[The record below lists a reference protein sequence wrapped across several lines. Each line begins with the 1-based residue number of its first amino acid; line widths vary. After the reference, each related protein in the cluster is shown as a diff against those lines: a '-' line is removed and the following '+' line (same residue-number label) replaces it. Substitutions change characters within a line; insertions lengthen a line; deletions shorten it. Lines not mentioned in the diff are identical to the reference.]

1 MSIGTPALVH
11 LAREKIP
18 HQVHQYEIPETDGPA
33 QARGARV
40 HYGVAAAEALG
51 APPAQMLKTLVV
63 SLEHP
68 AGSQGAQGAPGER
81 GARPPEIGMAL
92 LAVDRE
98 ASLKLVARAFGA
110 RRAALLDAAD
120 VTKVTGYVIG
130 GVSPFG
136 TKRPLPVVID
146 DSVLSLP
153 RVFLSAGQRGTSIE
167 MASAD
172 LIRGLDARVAPI
184 SGAE

>member
-1 MSIGTPALVH
+1 MSNGTPALVH
-11 LAREKIP
+11 LARERIP
-18 HQVHQYEIPETDGPA
+18 HQVHRYEIPETDGPA
-33 QARGARV
+33 LARGARL
-40 HYGVAAAEALG
+40 HYGAAAAAALG

-68 AGSQGAQGAPGER
+68 ADAHGAPGEP
-81 GARPPEIGMAL
+81 GARPAEAGMAL

-110 RRAALLDAAD
+110 RRAALVDAAD
-120 VTKVTGYVIG
+120 VSKLTGYVIG

-153 RVFLSAGQRGTSIE
+153 RVYLSAGQRGVSIE
-167 MASAD
+167 IASAD

-184 SGAE
+184 SGVE

>member
-1 MSIGTPALVH
+1 
-11 LAREKIP
+11 
-18 HQVHQYEIPETDGPA
+18 
-33 QARGARV
+33 
-40 HYGVAAAEALG
+40 
-51 APPAQMLKTLVV
+51 
-63 SLEHP
+63 
-68 AGSQGAQGAPGER
+68 
-81 GARPPEIGMAL
+81 MAL
-92 LAVDRE
+92 IAVDRE

-153 RVFLSAGQRGTSIE
+153 RVYLSAGQRGTSIE

-172 LIRGLDARVAPI
+172 LIRGLDAHVAPI
-184 SGAE
+184 SVAE

>member
-1 MSIGTPALVH
+1 
-11 LAREKIP
+11 
-18 HQVHQYEIPETDGPA
+18 
-33 QARGARV
+33 
-40 HYGVAAAEALG
+40 
-51 APPAQMLKTLVV
+51 MLKTLVV

-68 AGSQGAQGAPGER
+68 AGVLGER

-146 DSVLSLP
+146 DAVLSQP
-153 RVFLSAGQRGTSIE
+153 RVYLSAGQRGISIE
-167 MASAD
+167 MTSAD
-172 LIRGLDARVAPI
+172 LIRGLDAHVAPI

>member
-1 MSIGTPALVH
+1 MH
-11 LAREKIP
+11 LARERIP
-18 HQVHQYEIPETDGPA
+18 HQVHQYEIPEPGGPA

-40 HYGVAAAEALG
+40 HYGLAAAEALG

-68 AGSQGAQGAPGER
+68 AGAHGAHGALGEPGV
-81 GARPPEIGMAL
+81 RPPEIGMVL

-98 ASLKLVARAFGA
+98 ANLKLVARAFGA

-146 DSVLSLP
+146 ESVLSLP
-153 RVFLSAGQRGTSIE
+153 RVYLSAGQRGTSIE
-167 MASAD
+167 MTSVD
-172 LIRGLDARVAPI
+172 LIRGLDAHVAPI
-184 SGAE
+184 SWAE

>member
-1 MSIGTPALVH
+1 VSIGTPALVH
-11 LAREKIP
+11 LARERIP
-18 HQVHQYEIPETDGPA
+18 HTVHQYEIPETGGPA
-33 QARGARV
+33 QARGERV
-40 HYGVAAAEALG
+40 HYGRAAAEALG
-51 APPAQMLKTLVV
+51 LPPGQMLKTLVV

-68 AGSQGAQGAPGER
+68 AGAQGAQGTPGEP
-81 GARPPEIGMAL
+81 GARPAEIVMAL
-92 LAVDRE
+92 LSVDRE

-110 RRAALLDAAD
+110 RRAALVDAAN

-146 DSVLSLP
+146 DAVLSLP
-153 RVFLSAGQRGTSIE
+153 RIFLSAGQRGTSIE

-184 SGAE
+184 SAGE

>member
-1 MSIGTPALVH
+1 MSNGTPALAH
-11 LAREKIP
+11 LVRQRIP
-18 HQVHQYEIPETDGPA
+18 HQVHRYEIPETEGRA
-33 QARGARV
+33 LARGERL
-40 HYGVAAAEALG
+40 HYGTAAASALG
-51 APPAQMLKTLVV
+51 IPPAQMLKSLVV
-63 SLEHP
+63 SLEPLAGAYGNAGEPGVRP
-68 AGSQGAQGAPGER
+68 AET
-81 GARPPEIGMAL
+81 GMAL

-110 RRAALLDAAD
+110 RRAALMEAAD

-146 DSVLSLP
+146 DTILSLA
-153 RVFLSAGQRGTSIE
+153 RVYLSAGQRGVSIE
-167 MASAD
+167 IASAD
-172 LIRGLDARVAPI
+172 LIRGLDACVAPI

>member
-1 MSIGTPALVH
+1 MSIGTPALAH
-11 LAREKIP
+11 LVREKIP
-18 HQVHQYEIPETDGPA
+18 HQVHQYEIPETEGPA
-33 QARGARV
+33 LARGARV
-40 HYGVAAAEALG
+40 HYGLAAAEALG

-63 SLEHP
+63 SLEPP
-68 AGSQGAQGAPGER
+68 ASAPGER
-81 GARPPEIGMAL
+81 DTRPPEIGLAL

-146 DSVLSLP
+146 DAVLSLP
-153 RVFLSAGQRGTSIE
+153 RVYLSAGQRGTAIE

-172 LIRGLDARVAPI
+172 LIRGLHARVVPL
-184 SGAE
+184 SGVE

>member
-18 HQVHQYEIPETDGPA
+18 HQVHQYEIPETGGPA

-40 HYGVAAAEALG
+40 HYGLAAAEALG

-68 AGSQGAQGAPGER
+68 AGALGEP

-136 TKRPLPVVID
+136 TKRPLPVIID
-146 DSVLSLP
+146 DAVVSLP
-153 RVFLSAGQRGTSIE
+153 RVYLSAGQRGTSIE
-167 MASAD
+167 IASAD
-172 LIRGLDARVAPI
+172 LIRGLDAHVAPI
-184 SGAE
+184 SLAE

>member
-11 LAREKIP
+11 LVRERIP
-18 HQVHQYEIPETDGPA
+18 HQAHQYEIPETEGPA

-40 HYGVAAAEALG
+40 HYGLAAAEALG
-51 APPAQMLKTLVV
+51 VPPIQMLKTLVV
-63 SLEHP
+63 SLEHL
-68 AGSQGAQGAPGER
+68 AGAQGAHGAPGER
-81 GARPPEIGMAL
+81 GARPSEIGMAI

-146 DSVLSLP
+146 DAVLSLP
-153 RVFLSAGQRGTSIE
+153 RVYLSAGQRGTSIE
-167 MASAD
+167 MASVD

>member
-18 HQVHQYEIPETDGPA
+18 HQVHQYEIPETEGPA
-33 QARGARV
+33 QARGERI
-40 HYGVAAAEALG
+40 HYGLAAADALG
-51 APPAQMLKTLVV
+51 IPPAQMLKTLVV
-63 SLEHP
+63 SLEQP
-68 AGSQGAQGAPGER
+68 AGAQGER
-81 GARPPEIGMAL
+81 GARPPEIGLAL

-110 RRAALLDAAD
+110 RRGALLDAAD

-153 RVFLSAGQRGTSIE
+153 RVYLSAGQRGTAIE
-167 MASAD
+167 MASVD
-172 LIRGLDARVAPI
+172 LIRGLDAHVAPI

>member
-1 MSIGTPALVH
+1 VSNGTPALVH
-11 LAREKIP
+11 LAREKIA
-18 HQVHQYEIPETDGPA
+18 HQVHHYEIPATSGPG
-33 QARGARV
+33 QARGERV
-40 HYGVAAAEALG
+40 HYGLAAAEALKI
-51 APPAQMLKTLVV
+51 PPAQMYKSLVV
-63 SLEHP
+63 ALEHP
-68 AGSQGAQGAPGER
+68 V

-146 DSVLSLP
+146 DAVLSLP
-153 RVFLSAGQRGTSIE
+153 RVYLSAGQRGVSIE
-167 MASAD
+167 IASTD

>member
-1 MSIGTPALVH
+1 MSIGTPALAH
-11 LAREKIP
+11 LVREKIP
-18 HQVHQYEIPETDGPA
+18 HQVHQYEIPETEGPA
-33 QARGARV
+33 LARGARV
-40 HYGVAAAEALG
+40 HYGPAAAEALQV
-51 APPAQMLKTLVV
+51 PPAQMLKTLVV
-63 SLEHP
+63 SLEP
-68 AGSQGAQGAPGER
+68 LAGALGER
-81 GARPPEIGMAL
+81 GARPPEIGLAL

-120 VTKVTGYVIG
+120 VAKVTGYVIG

-146 DSVLSLP
+146 DAVLSLP
-153 RVFLSAGQRGTSIE
+153 RVYLSAGQRGTAIE
-167 MASAD
+167 MASVD
-172 LIRGLDARVAPI
+172 LIRGLDAHVAPI

>member
-1 MSIGTPALVH
+1 VSIGTPALVH
-11 LAREKIP
+11 LVRERIP
-18 HQVHQYEIPETDGPA
+18 HQVHQYEIPETGGPA

-40 HYGVAAAEALG
+40 HYGLAAAEALG
-51 APPAQMLKTLVV
+51 ISPAQMLKTLVV

-68 AGSQGAQGAPGER
+68 AGAHGEP

-146 DSVLSLP
+146 DTVLSQP
-153 RVFLSAGQRGTSIE
+153 RVYLSAGQRGTSIE
-167 MASAD
+167 MTSAD
-172 LIRGLDARVAPI
+172 LIRGLDAHVAPI

>member
-11 LAREKIP
+11 LVRERVP
-18 HQVHQYEIPETDGPA
+18 HQVHQYEIPETGGPA

-40 HYGVAAAEALG
+40 HYGLAAADALG
-51 APPAQMLKTLVV
+51 IPPAQMLKTLVV

-68 AGSQGAQGAPGER
+68 AGARGALGEP

-146 DSVLSLP
+146 DAVVLLP
-153 RVFLSAGQRGTSIE
+153 RVYLSAGQRGTSIE
-167 MASAD
+167 MTSAD
-172 LIRGLDARVAPI
+172 LIRGLDAHVAPI

>member
-18 HQVHQYEIPETDGPA
+18 HQVHQYEIPETEGPA
-33 QARGARV
+33 QARGTRV
-40 HYGVAAAEALG
+40 HYGLAAAEALG
-51 APPAQMLKTLVV
+51 VPPTQMLKTLVV
-63 SLEHP
+63 SLELP
-68 AGSQGAQGAPGER
+68 AGAPGER

-153 RVFLSAGQRGTSIE
+153 RVYLSAGQRGTSIE
-167 MASAD
+167 MASVD
-172 LIRGLDARVAPI
+172 LIRGLDAHVAPI

>member
-11 LAREKIP
+11 LVRERIP
-18 HQVHQYEIPETDGPA
+18 HQVHQYEIPETGGPA

-40 HYGVAAAEALG
+40 HYGLAAAEALG
-51 APPAQMLKTLVV
+51 ASPAQMLKTLVV

-68 AGSQGAQGAPGER
+68 AGALGER

-146 DSVLSLP
+146 DAVLSLP
-153 RVFLSAGQRGTSIE
+153 RVYLSAGQRGTSIE
-167 MASAD
+167 MTSAD
-172 LIRGLDARVAPI
+172 LIRGLDAHVAPI

>member
-1 MSIGTPALVH
+1 MPIGTPALVH
-11 LAREKIP
+11 LVRERIP
-18 HQVHQYEIPETDGPA
+18 HQVHQYEIPETGGPA

-40 HYGVAAAEALG
+40 HYGLAAAEALG

-63 SLEHP
+63 SLEPP
-68 AGSQGAQGAPGER
+68 AGAPGEP

-110 RRAALLDAAD
+110 RRAALLDAGD

-146 DSVLSLP
+146 DAVLSLP
-153 RVFLSAGQRGTSIE
+153 RVYLSAGQRGTSIE

>member
-1 MSIGTPALVH
+1 VSIGTPALVH

-51 APPAQMLKTLVV
+51 APPGQMLKTLVV
-63 SLEHP
+63 SLESP
-68 AGSQGAQGAPGER
+68 AVAPGER
-81 GARPPEIGMAL
+81 VARPPEIGMAL

-146 DSVLSLP
+146 DAVLSLP

-184 SGAE
+184 AGAE

>member
-1 MSIGTPALVH
+1 MSIGTPALAH
-11 LAREKIP
+11 LVREKIP
-18 HQVHQYEIPETDGPA
+18 HQVHQYEIPETEGPA
-33 QARGARV
+33 LARGARV
-40 HYGVAAAEALG
+40 HYGLAAAEALG

-63 SLEHP
+63 SLEPP
-68 AGSQGAQGAPGER
+68 ASAPGER
-81 GARPPEIGMAL
+81 GTRPPEIGLAL

-146 DSVLSLP
+146 DAVLSLP
-153 RVFLSAGQRGTSIE
+153 RVYLSAGQRGTAIE
-167 MASAD
+167 MASAH
-172 LIRGLDARVAPI
+172 LIRGLHARVAPL
-184 SGAE
+184 SGVE